1 MRMNSRHPFFSVL
14 AILICLP
21 LLIPADLAAQTAQP
35 DHAGKITAVL
45 PIVNLIRG
53 TQQSAAS
60 TSEEVFWGDVLN
72 TGHLARARVAL
83 DDGSVLSVGS
93 DTNLAIS
100 QHDATNQQTDL
111 DLNYGR
117 VRARAAALVKPNA
130 HFRVRTPVGVAG
142 VVGTEIAVIF
152 DPSVGTMQVVCLEG
166 TCQICDG
173 AGNCVTLKGGQ
184 QSSVH
189 GNQAPSQPTPATPMN
204 VTDAVN
210 STNATGATGLGG
222 GLGAA
227 GVTAVGV
234 GAAAAAAVATV
245 VVRSVSKTPTCPA
258 PTAAEAAHVVPE
270 ASCAARS
277 RSAIG
282 RAPGQRP

>member
-1 MRMNSRHPFFSVL
+1 
-14 AILICLP
+14 
-21 LLIPADLAAQTAQP
+21 
-35 DHAGKITAVL
+35 L

-53 TQQSAAS
+53 TQQSPAS

-93 DTNLAIS
+93 DTNLGIAK
-100 QHDATNQQTDL
+100 HDATQQQTDL

-166 TCQICDG
+166 TCQICDA

-189 GNQAPSQPTPATPMN
+189 GNQAPAQPTPATPMN

-222 GLGAA
+222 GIGAA
-227 GVTAVGV
+227 GVTAIGV

-277 RSAIG
+277 RGAIG

>member
-21 LLIPADLAAQTAQP
+21 LMIPADVAAQSAQP
-35 DHAGKITAVL
+35 DHAGKITALL

-53 TQQSAAS
+53 PQQSAAT

-93 DTNLAIS
+93 DTNLAIT

-173 AGNCVTLKGGQ
+173 GGNCVTLKGGQ

-189 GNQAPSQPTPATPMN
+189 GNQAPSQPSPATPMN

-222 GLGAA
+222 SIGAA
-227 GVTAVGV
+227 GVTAIGV
-234 GAAAAAAVATV
+234 GAAVAATVATV

-258 PTAAEAAHVVPE
+258 TAAQAAHVVPE
-270 ASCAARS
+270 ASCAAR
-277 RSAIG
+277 G
-282 RAPGQRP
+282 RTAAGKAPGQRP